1 MAVVGDAYVIVRALT
16 DKVDSDIRRGF
27 RGADRIGRQS
37 GESMGDAFSRGFNK
51 KSGKDVFSRFSDGI
65 AAAIPDAEQA
75 RLVYARLTRTLLS
88 VGPAVSV
95 IIGGLSSLVG
105 GLGALVG
112 SAGGASA
119 SLAALGNVLV
129 GVRIGFAT
137 AKLALGGVS
146 EALSALNSAAGGG
159 SAVVDNT
166 EQIEEAMR
174 RLAMVIED
182 NRESLAEVNNDVIES
197 QEELNE
203 ALEEGREELQQIG
216 FEAEDAALAEQR
228 AALELERARA
238 TLARTQDLPPNS
250 RVRREAELAFLEA
263 ELGYRKAIDSAS
275 DLNAE
280 QDRLARTG
288 VAGTDAVIS
297 ATERLAEAEARKARV
312 IRDGTRAQEDA
323 ERALQD
329 ALDTA
334 DSGGGGGNNPFEG
347 LNKFQVDFVKF
358 LSSLK
363 PLYDELKLAAS
374 EAFLVPLQEAIT
386 ILAEKAFPTLIKGIS
401 DVAGAMG
408 QAAISIALAATQAE
422 ALNDTARVF
431 QSSAS
436 IIRSLGRTIG
446 NVWGIALSLLSAASP
461 LAIRFVNF
469 LDERSGVFASFLDVK
484 QATGELEAFFARAGD
499 IAADWGTIIGNVFG
513 GVGQLIQANFAPG
526 SGGDFL
532 VQWLI
537 GATDK
542 FANLD
547 ETAGGGNNLS
557 EYFLGASVNTQKIFS
572 SIGALLTELI
582 KLGDN
587 DAIGETFDILAEGA
601 PAVGMI
607 LEKLIEA
614 GPAMAEMVVG
624 LTEFAARLTDSLS
637 AIIFF
642 ETLNAALDTVNALLS
657 NKLIGS
663 IVIALSQVA
672 ALALAFGTIAT
683 AGKFAFKAAS
693 GSVAF
698 FSGAIGTAIGRVAT
712 LNLALSTKTTAAAQ
726 KARGAVTGMI
736 GGAAKAIGLAAVFSG
751 VASAIGAMTAEAELS
766 EQAFGKF
773 NESIR
778 GIDDANFDEIFQ
790 SSSVETYGRSINT
803 TAVELKHLNGFWK
816 GALTGVTGLADGLTM
831 GLIPPLGRAKDALTF
846 TEDTLFSFGEA
857 MSQVVSVNLG
867 QAQKSFRDLAS
878 NTDGSDEKL
887 IEILNTMPQLKE
899 ELRTLAEANGLATDD
914 TTLLGLAFGGTT
926 GSAKILKDQF
936 DNTAAATLDTT
947 GKIQNLANAVRGF
960 TDDAISSERAAIR
973 FEEKMNDV
981 TEAVENNSEAGFD
994 NTEGGLRN
1002 RTAVLDAA
1010 EALNNMTVAN
1020 YENGGSVAELR
1031 SDLNEQREE
1040 LIEIATQ
1047 FLGSRDKAKEYI
1059 DTLVMTPEQ
1068 LNTLVTTTGTPESK
1082 EEIAGVQTALDVLAG
1097 RGTPRI
1103 YAPMLSAGKDTAGLA
1118 WWDETR
1124 AQFMQGYNVQYN
1136 VSGNGPPWMVQ
1147 QENGGVQEYANGG
1160 FASGIYKGQVG
1171 NLYKLAQPEF
1181 GWEAFI
1187 SGKPSQ
1193 RQRNI
1198 EIWQSVGARLG
1209 MGMLPSAVGQIYSS
1223 MSEISGPSGTSSM
1236 NPQGNIASMSKNYNN
1251 IVITVNPAEKMDKSE
1266 LSSSISKEISFQMRR
1281 GSVT

>member
-1 MAVVGDAYVIVRALT
+1 
-16 DKVDSDIRRGF
+16 
-27 RGADRIGRQS
+27 
-37 GESMGDAFSRGFNK
+37 
-51 KSGKDVFSRFSDGI
+51 
-65 AAAIPDAEQA
+65 
-75 RLVYARLTRTLLS
+75 
-88 VGPAVSV
+88 
-95 IIGGLSSLVG
+95 
-105 GLGALVG
+105 
-112 SAGGASA
+112 
-119 SLAALGNVLV
+119 
-129 GVRIGFAT
+129 
-137 AKLALGGVS
+137 
-146 EALSALNSAAGGG
+146 
-159 SAVVDNT
+159 
-166 EQIEEAMR
+166 
-174 RLAMVIED
+174 
-182 NRESLAEVNNDVIES
+182 
-197 QEELNE
+197 
-203 ALEEGREELQQIG
+203 
-216 FEAEDAALAEQR
+216 
-228 AALELERARA
+228 
-238 TLARTQDLPPNS
+238 
-250 RVRREAELAFLEA
+250 
-263 ELGYRKAIDSAS
+263 
-275 DLNAE
+275 
-280 QDRLARTG
+280 
-288 VAGTDAVIS
+288 
-297 ATERLAEAEARKARV
+297 
-312 IRDGTRAQEDA
+312 
-323 ERALQD
+323 
-329 ALDTA
+329 
-334 DSGGGGGNNPFEG
+334 
-347 LNKFQVDFVKF
+347 
-358 LSSLK
+358 
-363 PLYDELKLAAS
+363 
-374 EAFLVPLQEAIT
+374 
-386 ILAEKAFPTLIKGIS
+386 
-401 DVAGAMG
+401 
-408 QAAISIALAATQAE
+408 
-422 ALNDTARVF
+422 
-431 QSSAS
+431 
-436 IIRSLGRTIG
+436 
-446 NVWGIALSLLSAASP
+446 
-461 LAIRFVNF
+461 
-469 LDERSGVFASFLDVK
+469 
-484 QATGELEAFFARAGD
+484 
-499 IAADWGTIIGNVFG
+499 
-513 GVGQLIQANFAPG
+513 
-526 SGGDFL
+526 
-532 VQWLI
+532 
-537 GATDK
+537 
-542 FANLD
+542 
-547 ETAGGGNNLS
+547 
-557 EYFLGASVNTQKIFS
+557 
-572 SIGALLTELI
+572 
-582 KLGDN
+582 
-587 DAIGETFDILAEGA
+587 
-601 PAVGMI
+601 
-607 LEKLIEA
+607 
-614 GPAMAEMVVG
+614 
-624 LTEFAARLTDSLS
+624 
-637 AIIFF
+637 
-642 ETLNAALDTVNALLS
+642 
-657 NKLIGS
+657 
-663 IVIALSQVA
+663 
-672 ALALAFGTIAT
+672 
-683 AGKFAFKAAS
+683 
-693 GSVAF
+693 
-698 FSGAIGTAIGRVAT
+698 
-712 LNLALSTKTTAAAQ
+712 
-726 KARGAVTGMI
+726 
-736 GGAAKAIGLAAVFSG
+736 
-751 VASAIGAMTAEAELS
+751 
-766 EQAFGKF
+766 
-773 NESIR
+773 
-778 GIDDANFDEIFQ
+778 
-790 SSSVETYGRSINT
+790 
-803 TAVELKHLNGFWK
+803 
-816 GALTGVTGLADGLTM
+816 
-831 GLIPPLGRAKDALTF
+831 
-846 TEDTLFSFGEA
+846 